1 MQTMLW
7 DLLILM
13 HRDFLGPE
21 AAWANKKYHGHHTLP
36 PDMATSLKKSYGEHM
51 KKLGALS

>member
-36 PDMATSLKKSYGEHM
+36 PDMVTSLKKSYGEHM